1 MFSFRKLNEKLTT
14 AQKSAPQDA
23 TFRKMLWARFQKNR
37 LAIWSLR
44 FLYFLVFIAL
54 FANII
59 ANDKPLYC
67 KNEKGTQF
75 PVFREM
81 GINLGLLKSDGK
93 FLITKWKN
101 QKFDSAIWPLI
112 PYSPNDTDFKN
123 GKYKGPF
130 DEQDVPSFRW
140 RHHFGTDQVGRDVA
154 SGMIHGTR
162 TALFVGLIAML
173 VASIIGIFIG
183 TLAGWFGDKEFKIS
197 RIRLIMNVLAIFPAF
212 FYGFSTRSFIIS
224 ESENPGVETLISVA
238 IFIGIFVLFNLFAN
252 FFERIFTSKKQVT
265 IPLDL
270 LIMRFIEVMNSIPA
284 LLLLLASVAVLTK
297 QSILTTMIIIGLIR
311 WTGIAR
317 FLRAELMRIRKLEY
331 IEAARALGLSNRQII
346 WRHALPNALTPVLIT
361 IAFGIAGAILLESTL
376 SFLGI
381 GTGANDMT
389 WGRILRSSRDYF
401 SAWWLAIFPGTAIF
415 LTVTVFNLIGE
426 GLTDA
431 LDN

>member
-1 MFSFRKLNEKLTT
+1 MFSFRKLNEKLTA
-14 AQKSAPQDA
+14 AQKNAPQDA
-23 TFRKMLWARFQKNR
+23 SFRAMLWARFQKNR

-44 FLYFLVFIAL
+44 FLYFLIFIAL
-54 FANII
+54 FANVL

-67 KNEKGTQF
+67 KDAKGTQF

-81 GINLGLLKSDGK
+81 GINLGVLKSDGK
-93 FLITKWKN
+93 FLLTKWKN
-101 QKFDSAIWPLI
+101 QEFESAIWPLI
-112 PYSPNDTDFKN
+112 PYSSTATDFKN
-123 GKYKGPF
+123 GKYKSPF
-130 DEQDVPSFRW
+130 DAQDVPSFRW

-154 SGMIHGTR
+154 AGMIHGTR

-183 TLAGWFGDKEFKIS
+183 TLAGWFGDTDFKMS
-197 RIRLIMNVLAIFPAF
+197 RIRLIMNLLAIFPAF
-212 FYGFSTRSFIIS
+212 FYGLSTRSFIIS
-224 ESENPGVETLISVA
+224 ESENSGVEALISLA
-238 IFIGIFVLFNLFAN
+238 IFIAIFVLFNLLSKPL
-252 FFERIFTSKKQVT
+252 ERIPTLNKLVT

-284 LLLLLASVAVLTK
+284 LLLLLASVAVLTQ
-297 QSILTTMIIIGLIR
+297 QSIFTTMVIIGLIA
-311 WTGIAR
+311 WTSIAR

-331 IEAARALGLSNRQII
+331 IEAARALGLNDRQII
-346 WRHALPNALTPVLIT
+346 WRHALPNALTPILIT
-361 IAFGIAGAILLESTL
+361 IAFGIAGAILLEASL

-381 GTGANDMT
+381 GASAEDMT
-389 WGRILRSSRDYF
+389 WGKILRSSRDYF

>member
-14 AQKSAPQDA
+14 AQKNAPLDA
-23 TFRKMLWARFQKNR
+23 TFRSILWARFQKNR

-54 FANII
+54 FANVL

-67 KNEKGTQF
+67 KTAENTQF

-81 GINLGLLKSDGK
+81 GIKLGLLKSDGK
-93 FLITKWKN
+93 FLLTKWKN
-101 QKFDSAIWPLI
+101 QEFESAIWPLI
-112 PYSPNDTDFKN
+112 PYSSTATDFKN
-123 GKYKGPF
+123 GKYKSPF
-130 DEQDVPSFRW
+130 DAQDVPSFRW

-162 TALFVGLIAML
+162 TALLVGLIAML
-173 VASIIGIFIG
+173 VASIIGIFFGI
-183 TLAGWFGDKEFKIS
+183 LAGWFGDKDFKMS
-197 RIRLIMNVLAIFPAF
+197 RIRLLMSLLAIFPAL
-212 FYGFSTRSFIIS
+212 FYGFSTRSFIVS
-224 ESENPGVETLISVA
+224 ESENSGVEALISFA
-238 IFIGIFVLFNLFAN
+238 IFIGIFILFNLLAKPL
-252 FFERIFTSKKQVT
+252 ERFSVLNKLIC

-270 LIMRFIEVMNSIPA
+270 LIMRLIEVLNSIPA

-297 QSILTTMIIIGLIR
+297 QSILTTMVIIGLIA
-311 WTGIAR
+311 WTSIAR
-317 FLRAELMRIRKLEY
+317 FLRAELMRIKKLEY

-361 IAFGIAGAILLESTL
+361 IAFGIAGAILLEASL

-381 GTGANDMT
+381 GASADDMT

-401 SAWWLAIFPGTAIF
+401 SAWWLAVFPGAAIF

>member
-1 MFSFRKLNEKLTT
+1 MFSFRKLNEKLTA
-14 AQKSAPQDA
+14 AQKNAPKDA
-23 TFRKMLWARFQKNR
+23 TFRAMLWARFQKNR
-37 LAIWSLR
+37 LAVWSLR
-44 FLYFLVFIAL
+44 FLYFLIFIAL
-54 FANII
+54 FANVL

-67 KNEKGTQF
+67 KNAEGTQF

-81 GINLGLLKSDGK
+81 GMNLGLLESNGK
-93 FLITKWKN
+93 FLLTKWGN
-101 QKFDSAIWPLI
+101 QQFDSAIWPII
-112 PYSPNDTDFKN
+112 PYSSTAIDFKN
-123 GKYKGPF
+123 GKYKSPF

-154 SGMIHGTR
+154 AGMIHGTR

-183 TLAGWFGDKEFKIS
+183 ILAGWYGNKGFKLS
-197 RIRLIMNVLAIFPAF
+197 RIRLAMNLLAIFPAF
-212 FYGFSTRSFIIS
+212 FYGFTTRSFIIS
-224 ESENPGVETLISVA
+224 ESEHSGLETLLSLAIFVA
-238 IFIGIFVLFNLFAN
+238 IFVIFNLLAKPL
-252 FFERIFTSKKQVT
+252 ERISALNKPVT

-297 QSILTTMIIIGLIR
+297 QSIFTTMVIIGLIA

-346 WRHALPNALTPVLIT
+346 WRHALPNALTPILIS
-361 IAFGIAGAILLESTL
+361 IAFGIAGAILLEASL

-381 GTGANDMT
+381 GASADDMT
-389 WGRILRSSRDYF
+389 WGKILRSSRDYF

-415 LTVTVFNLIGE
+415 MTVTVFNLIGE

>member
-1 MFSFRKLNEKLTT
+1 MFSFLKMNEKLAI
-14 AQKSAPQDA
+14 AQKNVPQDA
-23 TFRKMLWARFQKNR
+23 TFRSILWARFQKNR

-44 FLYFLVFIAL
+44 FLYFLIFIAI
-54 FANII
+54 FANIL

-67 KNEKGTQF
+67 ETVEGVQF
-75 PVFREM
+75 PVCREI
-81 GINLGLLKSDGK
+81 GINLGVLKSDGN
-93 FLITKWKN
+93 FLLTKWRN
-101 QKFDSAIWPLI
+101 QNFESAIWPLI
-112 PYSPNDTDFKN
+112 PYSSTATDFKN
-123 GKYKGPF
+123 GKYKSPF
-130 DEQDVPSFRW
+130 DAQDVPSFRW

-162 TALFVGLIAML
+162 TALFVGLIAMS

-183 TLAGWFGDKEFKIS
+183 ILAGWFGNTGFKMS
-197 RIRLIMNVLAIFPAF
+197 RIRLLMNVLALFPAL
-212 FYGFSTRSFIIS
+212 FYGFSTRAFVIS
-224 ESENPGVETLISVA
+224 EAENSGVEASISLGIFIA
-238 IFIGIFVLFNLFAN
+238 IFILFNLFAKLL
-252 FFERIFTSKKQVT
+252 EGIPTLSKLVV

-270 LIMRFIEVMNSIPA
+270 LIMRFIEVMNSIPG

-297 QSILTTMIIIGLIR
+297 QSIFTTMVIIGLIG

-317 FLRAELMRIRKLEY
+317 FLRAELMRIKKLEY

-346 WRHALPNALTPVLIT
+346 WRHALPNALTPVLIS
-361 IAFGIAGAILLESTL
+361 IAFGIAGAILLEATL

-381 GTGANDMT
+381 GASADEMT
-389 WGRILRSSRDYF
+389 WGRILRNSRDYF
-401 SAWWLAIFPGTAIF
+401 SAWWLAVFPGTAIF